1 MNGNQIRIVIPHGQ
15 TWGFHVP
22 LGTSW
27 DNRLNDQGH
36 DSSKQILL
44 EVMSGHGNSEEF
56 RDIASANF
64 LQSGEMSCP
73 EPTDD
78 FLPCCWQAGEMQKKR
93 NAMVLSKDECACKS

>member
-1 MNGNQIRIVIPHGQ
+1 MGKPGA
-15 TWGFHVP
+15 FMFP

-36 DSSKQILL
+36 DSGKQILL

-73 EPTDD
+73 EPTDN
-78 FLPCCWQAGEMQKKR
+78 FSAMLLAGR
-93 NAMVLSKDECACKS
+93 